1 MRVVIL
7 KEYVKKN
14 FLVISLLDYVIEVE
28 KIIIFKVIVS
38 SELRGN
44 KGNNFFFLNVL

>member
-14 FLVISLLDYVIEVE
+14 FLVILLLDYVIEVE
-28 KIIIFKVIVS
+28 KIIIFKVIVV
-38 SELRGN
+38 RN
-44 KGNNFFFLNVL
+44 

>member
-14 FLVISLLDYVIEVE
+14 FLVILLLDYVIEVE

-38 SELRGN
+38 LELRGN
-44 KGNNFFFLNVL
+44 KGKNFFFLNIL